1 MEEVLS
7 KFIPDFHLENM
18 ERDKEITK
26 SLIMTLIEENIN
38 ISTSP
43 FLCSILEYYLKNN
56 NKINNKI
63 ILIGEKESLNF
74 YSSIVRK
81 LGINLLKKENDFIF
95 VDVNGAYS
103 KLLKTQ
109 LPLEENVPDSFNQVR
124 KGKDEYIECEHKLL
138 ENNNINEFYKKTFEK
153 IKEVINNCKEK
164 EKENGK
170 GKKYMVLFDVINEES
185 LNALDDFLK
194 YCFSKEINL
203 LFCINK
209 DLNSQKVVNYIE
221 YLSDIL
227 IKIKNNESGFSKD
240 ISGILDIKIKKEL
253 NEEIK
258 SFRYNL
264 KANDIK
270 IFNHI
275 DI

>member
-18 ERDKEITK
+18 ERDIEISK
-26 SLIMTLIEENIN
+26 SLIMALIEENIN
-38 ISTSP
+38 ISSSP

-56 NKINNKI
+56 NKNEKKI
-63 ILIGEKESLNF
+63 ILIGEKESLNY
-74 YSSIVRK
+74 YSSIGRK

-124 KGKDEYIECEHKLL
+124 KGKDEYIECENKLL
-138 ENNNINEFYKKTFEK
+138 ENNDINGFYKNIFEK
-153 IKEVINNCKEK
+153 IKENIKNWK
-164 EKENGK
+164 EKENNK
-170 GKKYMVLFDVINEES
+170 EKKYLVVFDVINDES
-185 LNALDDFLK
+185 WNALDDFMK
-194 YCFSKEINL
+194 YCFSNEINL
-203 LFCINK
+203 LFSINK
-209 DLNSQKVVNYIE
+209 DLNSPEIINYIE

-227 IKIKNNESGFSKD
+227 MKIKNNESGFSKD
-240 ISGILDIKIKKEL
+240 LSGILDIIIKKEL
-253 NEEIK
+253 KEELK

-264 KANDIK
+264 KTNDIK

-275 DI
+275 EI

>member
-18 ERDKEITK
+18 ERDKEIAK
-26 SLIMTLIEENIN
+26 SLIMTLIEENVN
-38 ISTSP
+38 ISSSP
-43 FLCSILEYYLKNN
+43 FLCSIIEYYLKNN
-56 NKINNKI
+56 NKMDKKI

-74 YSSIVRK
+74 YSSIGRK

-95 VDVNGAYS
+95 VDINEAYS

-124 KGKDEYIECEHKLL
+124 KGNDEFIECNHKLL
-138 ENNNINEFYKKTFEK
+138 ENNNINEFYKNTFEK
-153 IKEVINNCKEK
+153 IKDLINKCK
-164 EKENGK
+164 EKENGSN
-170 GKKYMVLFDVINEES
+170 KKFMVMFDIINDES

-194 YCFSKEINL
+194 YCFSQEINL
-203 LFCINK
+203 LFSINK
-209 DLNSQKVVNYIE
+209 DLNSEKVVNYIE

-240 ISGILDIKIKKEL
+240 ISGILDIIIKKDL
-253 NEEIK
+253 NEELK

-264 KANDIK
+264 KTNDIK

>member
-18 ERDKEITK
+18 ERDIEISK
-26 SLIMTLIEENIN
+26 SLIIALIEENIN
-38 ISTSP
+38 ISSSP

-56 NKINNKI
+56 NKNEKKI
-63 ILIGEKESLNF
+63 ILIGEKESLNY
-74 YSSIVRK
+74 YSSIGRK

-124 KGKDEYIECEHKLL
+124 KGKDEYIECENKLL
-138 ENNNINEFYKKTFEK
+138 ENNDINGFYKNIFEK
-153 IKEVINNCKEK
+153 IKENIKNWK
-164 EKENGK
+164 EKENNK
-170 GKKYMVLFDVINEES
+170 EKKYLVVFDVINDES
-185 LNALDDFLK
+185 WNALDDFMK
-194 YCFSKEINL
+194 YCFSNEINL
-203 LFCINK
+203 LFSINK
-209 DLNSQKVVNYIE
+209 DLNSPEIINYIE

-227 IKIKNNESGFSKD
+227 MKIKNNESGFSKD
-240 ISGILDIKIKKEL
+240 LSGILDIIIKKEL
-253 NEEIK
+253 KEELK

-264 KANDIK
+264 KTNDIK

-275 DI
+275 EI